1 MEFIKKD
8 ISAGIELVGIPVDR
22 FKTNL
27 ITVSLALPLERESV
41 SANAVMLGLLA
52 RRGAKYRDMLSLNR
66 KLASLYGATLNETVS
81 KSANA
86 KCYHSVLLALMTDFH
101 LTVKAFHLNV

>member
-27 ITVSLALPLERESV
+27 IKGKCERECGNARPFGKKRCKV
-41 SANAVMLGLLA
+41 S
-52 RRGAKYRDMLSLNR
+52 
-66 KLASLYGATLNETVS
+66 
-81 KSANA
+81 
-86 KCYHSVLLALMTDFH
+86 
-101 LTVKAFHLNV
+101 

>member
-81 KSANA
+81 KIGE
-86 KCYHSVLLALMTDFH
+86 CQVL
-101 LTVKAFHLNV
+101 